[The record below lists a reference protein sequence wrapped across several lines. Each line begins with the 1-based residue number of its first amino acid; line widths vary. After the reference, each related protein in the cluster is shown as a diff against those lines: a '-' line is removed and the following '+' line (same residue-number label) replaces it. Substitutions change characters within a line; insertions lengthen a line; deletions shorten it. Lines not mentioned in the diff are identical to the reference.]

1 MTAEEN
7 GALVKLM
14 RITNEEI
21 DAVSAIAQKEIDNRR
36 LGNILAS
43 VALNS
48 YKYGVMM
55 GKRAERA
62 RRKGRKS

>member
-43 VALNS
+43 VALSS